1 MKTLFK
7 ATLVAGALALSS
19 LAASSP
25 AAAQSFGFSFGT
37 GGYGGYYSDYN
48 YGRPYYGGYNYN
60 RNCRLVTRVRYDRWG
75 RPHRVRSQICRPMPR
90 GYGYGYGYGRGAG
103 YGYGPGYGYGW

>member
-25 AAAQSFGFSFGT
+25 AAAQSSFGFSFGT
-37 GGYGGYYSDYN
+37 YGGDYYGNYN
-48 YGRPYYGGYNYN
+48 YGRPYYGNYYN

-75 RPHRVRSQICRPMPR
+75 YPHRVRTQVCRPYRAPYR
-90 GYGYGYGYGRGAG
+90 AG
-103 YGYGPGYGYGW
+103 YGYPGYGYGW